1 MALQRRKTRMY
12 EPWGYRDQNYYES
25 DVTGNNADFSKFFAK
40 TEYVKDDNK
49 IYFYNEHGTTKGVL
63 DVNEFMKDDKI
74 IEKAY
79 YDHDSQSIII
89 KFTNGD
95 TITVPVEDILDVN
108 EFKDGLTVDSGTTP
122 SGKEIGVVKVLKD
135 PTSERWLTVSIDGVK
150 VSGIQAEIDRLDA
163 RIDKEIEDRIA
174 DVDEE
179 EARAKA
185 AEAALD
191 AKIDAEI
198 ARSTSK
204 DEEHDDQLNIL
215 DQRLGLVERQ
225 LPDEINQRKER
236 AFADASYD
244 ENAKEIV
251 FKNALGVKIDSID
264 ATPFLN
270 DGMVESVYIDHET
283 EELVIVWNTQSGQ
296 QETRISL
303 TEIFNPNDYYTKD
316 EIDGIVDGITSSI
329 TEAEDSINEEAS
341 RATSSET
348 ALQTAIDGEA
358 QRAVSA
364 ETELANAIELK
375 ADADVVY
382 TQEEVN
388 ALLLA
393 KENEIYNLTKIVGDM
408 GGAVTYD
415 LPNEAGKS
423 FNTIMNNNGT
433 VKLTDDVTTSRFG
446 PGITAKNNVKLNLN
460 NHNLNVTGL
469 TTSSAQGAIMS
480 RGTQEITIYG
490 NGTIDSGGG
499 ICIEANGAD
508 SVINLTGSTTV
519 YKNDRSGGELIYCYA
534 GTINITNGTF
544 KNLGDD
550 KAYMLNCY
558 DATYRAGTANII
570 VTGGKFYD
578 FNTADNSAEGEHTSF
593 VPEGYNVETSTV
605 VEEEVEH
612 TIYTVKKDV

>member
-1 MALQRRKTRMY
+1 MMGLQRRKTRMY

-63 DVNEFMKDDKI
+63 DVNDFMKDDKI

-122 SGKEIGVVKVLKD
+122 SGKDISVVKVLKD

-150 VSGIQAEIDRLDA
+150 VSGIQAEIDRLDE
-163 RIDKEIEDRIA
+163 RIDTEIEDRIA

-185 AEAALD
+185 AETALD

-198 ARSTSK
+198 ARSTGK

-296 QETRISL
+296 QETRIQL
-303 TEIFNPNDYYTKD
+303 TEIFNPNNYYDK
-316 EIDGIVDGITSSI
+316 
-329 TEAEDSINEEAS
+329 
-341 RATSSET
+341 
-348 ALQTAIDGEA
+348 TAIDGFVGDLEAADNAISGAVDSVSTEVENEA
-358 QRAVSA
+358 QRAISA

-382 TQEEVN
+382 TQEQVD

-408 GGAVTYD
+408 GGAVTYEY
-415 LPNEAGKS
+415 PNEAGKS
-423 FNTIMNNNGT
+423 LTTLLNNNGT
-433 VKLTDDVTTSRFG
+433 VKITEDVTISRFG
-446 PGITAKNNVKLNLN
+446 PGIFAKNNVKLNLN
-460 NHNLNVTGL
+460 NHNLIS
-469 TTSSAQGAIMS
+469 TTAGSYGAIMS

-490 NGTIDSGGG
+490 KGTIDSGDG
-499 ICIEANGAD
+499 ICIEANSKD
-508 SVINLTGSTTV
+508 STINLTGSTTV
-519 YKNDRSGGELIYCYA
+519 YQANRPDGELIYCYE

-544 KNLGDD
+544 KNNGSPYL
-550 KAYMLNCY
+550 LNCY
-558 DATYRAGTANII
+558 DANYKNGTAKII

-578 FNTADNSAEGEHTSF
+578 FNPADNRAEGEHTSF
-593 VPEGYNVETSTV
+593 VPEGYHVETSTV

-612 TIYTVKKDV
+612 TVYTVKKD